1 MAYGLKEKEIEGLR
15 NIFSSNIH
23 VEKAILFG
31 SRAKGNYKPFSDID
45 ITLEGDK
52 LTHKDLMQLFSAID
66 DLLMPYELDMSLKKD
81 IKNTALLEHINRV
94 GIALYTRQQPLA

>member
-1 MAYGLKEKEIEGLR
+1 MEYGLKKKEIEGLH

-45 ITLEGDK
+45 ITLEGEE
-52 LTHKDLMQLFSAID
+52 LTHEDLMQLCSAID
-66 DLLMPYELDMSLKKD
+66 DLLMPYELDMSLRKD
-81 IKNTALLEHINRV
+81 IRNTALIEHINRV
-94 GIALYTRQQPLA
+94 GITLYTRQ

>member
-1 MAYGLKEKEIEGLR
+1 MAYGVKGKEIEGLR
-15 NIFSSNIH
+15 NIFSSNSH

-52 LTHKDLMQLFSAID
+52 LTHKDLMQLCSAID
-66 DLLMPYELDMSLKKD
+66 DLLMPYELDLSLKKD